1 MNWKKT
7 RQIILTIDPKL
18 FRDGQ
23 ESYEVVKEKKA
34 ISQFILEVKRGLGVK
49 VDEYVSIIE
58 WYTNGHPHWHILI
71 QQDKK
76 GRFGKIGKKN
86 LEKYWKYGH
95 VWETYFRTY
104 KHWQNFTGYFDKVG
118 YFCKTKNH
126 QSQLPA
132 WALQY
137 KKKIRRWTASVKKK
151 KTQPNLL
158 EIIIKSLK
166 KEIDKINR
174 ERRKMMRQVKEAEIL
189 SDFRYNGVY
198 NDETINDELFPRE
211 YQAILKDCGSEVIVT
226 VQSGSLQLFLFKLAI
241 PFYEAIKILPG
252 ERVVGKGHVLSINL
266 KEMKD
271 IIRTKQKLDRKRGQK

>member
-1 MNWKKT
+1 MNWQKT
-7 RQIILTIDPKL
+7 RQIILTINPKL

-23 ESYEVVKEKKA
+23 ESYEVVKQKKA

-49 VDEYVSIIE
+49 VEEYVSIIE

-76 GRFGKIGKKN
+76 GRFGKIGKKK

-126 QSQLPA
+126 QSKLPA

-151 KTQPNLL
+151 KTQPNIL
-158 EIIIKSLK
+158 EIIINSLK
-166 KEIDKINR
+166 KEIAKLNN

-189 SDFRYNGVY
+189 SDYRYNGVY
-198 NDETINDELFPRE
+198 NDETITMNFSPGIIKQFR
-211 YQAILKDCGSEVIVT
+211 
-226 VQSGSLQLFLFKLAI
+226 KL
-241 PFYEAIKILPG
+241 
-252 ERVVGKGHVLSINL
+252 
-266 KEMKD
+266 
-271 IIRTKQKLDRKRGQK
+271 RKRSNRNSSIRFPPTISFQISHSLL